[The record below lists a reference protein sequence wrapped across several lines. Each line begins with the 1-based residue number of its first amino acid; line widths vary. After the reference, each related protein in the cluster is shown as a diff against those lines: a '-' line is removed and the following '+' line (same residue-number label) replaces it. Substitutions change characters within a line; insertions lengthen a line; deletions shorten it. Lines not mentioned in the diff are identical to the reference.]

1 MEKASE
7 EHHARL
13 VPAEGDHRILTL
25 GTKYGEVLIGSVEA
39 AREPHMEL
47 EAADTEIGHLVGE
60 EVEVEMLQL
69 HLPALLDL
77 HLVLT
82 GLLQCVKLHGGAG
95 AAVLKLDLAAHPD
108 PIRKAELEI
117 ESEALLVE
125 AILEVRVALLGEV
138 ILVIDGAIPRQGQA
152 IQQILPPD
160 AGPWED
166 PLLLDP
172 LLCHRISAS
181 EEREDDAGDD
191 DFGDCSHIYFRI
203 DNIKGVKPPPQ
214 WGKSTK

>member
-13 VPAEGDHRILTL
+13 VPAEGDHRILAL
-25 GTKYGEVLIGSVEA
+25 GTKYGEVLIGSVKA
-39 AREPHMEL
+39 AGEPHMEL

-60 EVEVEMLQL
+60 EVEVEVLQL

-152 IQQILPPD
+152 IQQIFPPD
-160 AGPWED
+160 AGP
-166 PLLLDP
+166 
-172 LLCHRISAS
+172 
-181 EEREDDAGDD
+181 
-191 DFGDCSHIYFRI
+191 
-203 DNIKGVKPPPQ
+203 
-214 WGKSTK
+214 